1 PSRSQQPTISQAE
14 YQQWGERLQK
24 DGPRVQANDEY
35 RWFEVDNPEEF
46 KGSAEQYNDRDYVL
60 ASIRP
65 EDSLDQRTGKWA
77 LTSPRPAQLNSE
89 PISERTVGPQLGED
103 NLHKGLFACGLGL
116 VVVAIFLIGYYHL
129 SGVIAFF
136 AIILNII
143 LILGCMAAINA
154 TFTLPGIAA

>member
-1 PSRSQQPTISQAE
+1 LNQLKDRWKNDPERLAAINAYQQASDALASGKGLDSASDLKRLLQGSGVLEFHILAVPPSRSQQPTISQAE

-77 LTSPRPAQLNSE
+77 LTSARP
-89 PISERTVGPQLGED
+89 
-103 NLHKGLFACGLGL
+103 
-116 VVVAIFLIGYYHL
+116 
-129 SGVIAFF
+129 
-136 AIILNII
+136 
-143 LILGCMAAINA
+143 
-154 TFTLPGIAA
+154 